1 MQVQQAPAG
10 GSRVYKWA
18 ILDRQNGNLGLTR
31 SRGIRLVA
39 LTQDQLS
46 AAAQLLATTSVKT
59 PNTLQLVA
67 GIGAGCQTFLTNDRR
82 LPLVPGLEIRQL
94 SAYVGRVF

>member
-46 AAAQLLATTSVKT
+46 AAA
-59 PNTLQLVA
+59 
-67 GIGAGCQTFLTNDRR
+67 
-82 LPLVPGLEIRQL
+82 
-94 SAYVGRVF
+94 